1 MAVTTTMIAGTDSL
15 SGSRITINDNFKTLE
30 DALNSV
36 LSAFDIVSGRFD
48 NSLYGSA
55 NDILTNGIVINGT
68 GLTNAL
74 TVNTGN
80 IQVLTG
86 NVVLAETANVALG
99 NLLVLENEN
108 TIAVGATYPTWDFR
122 SPGALDNEVGGIIMP
137 HLTAAGFT
145 AIGAALPGATPANG
159 TICFMEAGP
168 AGTPATGE
176 GFPLAIWWNNGPSG
190 ATWYYMKAGT
200 TAF

>member
-1 MAVTTTMIAGTDSL
+1 MAVTTTTIAGTDSL

-68 GLTNAL
+68 GLVDGV
-74 TVNTGN
+74 TVNN
-80 IQVLTG
+80 G
-86 NVVLAETANVALG
+86 NV
-99 NLLVLENEN
+99 NLLNGDVKVSLTNSYYIGSQLKLN
-108 TIAVGATYPTWDFR
+108 DYPLALIPAVGGNFPTWDFQN
-122 SPGALDNEVGGIIMP
+122 PGGTSNFVGGMVLP

-145 AIGAALPGATPANG
+145 AVEVAGPTPKNGTLVFNDFGGGPATLRSPLKLWWDGAGSHPGGTWWAIGA
-159 TICFMEAGP
+159 
-168 AGTPATGE
+168 
-176 GFPLAIWWNNGPSG
+176 
-190 ATWYYMKAGT
+190 T
-200 TAF
+200 TL